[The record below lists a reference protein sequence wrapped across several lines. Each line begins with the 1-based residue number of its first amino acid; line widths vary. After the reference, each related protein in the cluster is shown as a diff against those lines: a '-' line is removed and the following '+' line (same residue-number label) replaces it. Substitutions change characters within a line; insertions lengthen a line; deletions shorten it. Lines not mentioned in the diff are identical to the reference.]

1 MIEAPEARI
10 LCRQL
15 NETVRGKKITDVYT
29 QFSPHKFAWFTGS
42 SEEYAEQLSGKT
54 IPGLGNGVLQD
65 ILYHTHI
72 HPKKKISADAMNN
85 LSDATS
91 SVVTM
96 LGFRLAERPA
106 DEEHPFGH
114 ARYEYLSG
122 LAVSAL
128 ILIIGVE
135 LAKSSLDKVL
145 HPAAVEFGWT
155 TAAVLAGSILVKLWM
170 SLFNTKLGKTIHSAT
185 LAATAAD
192 SRNDVITTSA
202 VLLAALIEHFT
213 AFRADGWMGL
223 AVSCFI
229 LYSGVGLA
237 KDTISPLLGENADP
251 ELREKIVDN
260 IRACPKVLGFHD
272 LMVHDY
278 GPGQRFASIH
288 VEMDRRE
295 DPMECHEI
303 LDDLERECLK
313 SHGVHLVIHYDP
325 IVTDDPE
332 LDRMHVRV
340 EQLLHTYDIRLGVH
354 DFRMVPG
361 KGHVNLIFDVVLP
374 TDLRGQ
380 EADITA
386 ALEKALNQ
394 NSGVTYYPVITFDQ
408 SGFN

>member
-1 MIEAPEARI
+1 MTNLLLHTFVRNWDHPEDP
-10 LCRQL
+10 Q
-15 NETVRGKKITDVYT
+15 VRASVGIFAGLVGIFCNLLLFGGKLAIGLLTASVSIT
-29 QFSPHKFAWFTGS
+29 
-42 SEEYAEQLSGKT
+42 
-54 IPGLGNGVLQD
+54 
-65 ILYHTHI
+65 
-72 HPKKKISADAMNN
+72 ADAMNN

-122 LAVSAL
+122 LAVAAL

-135 LAKSSLDKVL
+135 LGKSSIDKIL
-145 HPAAVEFGWT
+145 HPAPVDFGWV
-155 TAAVLAGSILVKLWM
+155 TAAVLIGSILVKLWM
-170 SLFNTKLGKTIHSAT
+170 SVFNTKLGKTIRSAT
-185 LAATAAD
+185 LTATAAD
-192 SRNDVITTSA
+192 SRNDVITTAA
-202 VLLAALIEHFT
+202 VLIAALIEHFT
-213 AFRADGWMGL
+213 SFAADGWMGL
-223 AVSCFI
+223 LVSAFI

-237 KDTISPLLGENADP
+237 RDTISPLLGETADP
-251 ELREKIVDN
+251 ELREKIVDK

-303 LDDLERECLK
+303 IDDLERECLK

-332 LDRMHVRV
+332 LDRMHIRV

-380 EADITA
+380 EENITDS
-386 ALEKALNQ
+386 LEKALNQ
-394 NSGVTYYPVITFDQ
+394 DSAVKYYPVITFDQ
-408 SGFN
+408 SSFN

>member
-1 MIEAPEARI
+1 MTNWLLRTFIKNSDHSEDPKVRAAIGI
-10 LCRQL
+10 LSGIVGIVCNVL
-15 NETVRGKKITDVYT
+15 LCGGKLAVGI
-29 QFSPHKFAWFTGS
+29 ATGS
-42 SEEYAEQLSGKT
+42 VSIT
-54 IPGLGNGVLQD
+54 
-65 ILYHTHI
+65 
-72 HPKKKISADAMNN
+72 ADAMNN

-155 TAAVLAGSILVKLWM
+155 TAAVLVGSILVKLWM
-170 SLFNTKLGKTIHSAT
+170 SLFNTRLGKTIHSAT

-303 LDDLERECLK
+303 IDDLERECLK

-408 SGFN
+408 SSFN

>member
-1 MIEAPEARI
+1 M
-10 LCRQL
+10 
-15 NETVRGKKITDVYT
+15 
-29 QFSPHKFAWFTGS
+29 
-42 SEEYAEQLSGKT
+42 
-54 IPGLGNGVLQD
+54 
-65 ILYHTHI
+65 
-72 HPKKKISADAMNN
+72 
-85 LSDATS
+85 
-91 SVVTM
+91 
-96 LGFRLAERPA
+96 
-106 DEEHPFGH
+106 
-114 ARYEYLSG
+114 
-122 LAVSAL
+122 SAL

-295 DPMECHEI
+295 EPMECHEI
-303 LDDLERECLK
+303 IDDLERECLK

-340 EQLLHTYDIRLGVH
+340 EQLLHTYDIRLGIH

-408 SGFN
+408 SSFN

>member
-1 MIEAPEARI
+1 MTNWLLRTFIKNSDRSEDPKVRAAIGI
-10 LCRQL
+10 LSGIVGIVCNVL
-15 NETVRGKKITDVYT
+15 LCGGKLAVGI
-29 QFSPHKFAWFTGS
+29 ATGS
-42 SEEYAEQLSGKT
+42 VSIT
-54 IPGLGNGVLQD
+54 
-65 ILYHTHI
+65 
-72 HPKKKISADAMNN
+72 ADAMNN

-155 TAAVLAGSILVKLWM
+155 TAAVLVGSILVKLWM
-170 SLFNTKLGKTIHSAT
+170 SLFNTRLSKTIHSAT

-303 LDDLERECLK
+303 IDDLERECLK

-325 IVTDDPE
+325 IVTNDPE

-340 EQLLHTYDIRLGVH
+340 EQLLHTYDIRLGIH

-394 NSGVTYYPVITFDQ
+394 GSGVTYYPVITFDQ
-408 SGFN
+408 SSFN

>member
-1 MIEAPEARI
+1 MTNWLLRTFIKNSDHSEDPKVRAAIGI
-10 LCRQL
+10 LSGIVGIVCNVL
-15 NETVRGKKITDVYT
+15 LCGGKLAVGI
-29 QFSPHKFAWFTGS
+29 ATGS
-42 SEEYAEQLSGKT
+42 VSIT
-54 IPGLGNGVLQD
+54 
-65 ILYHTHI
+65 
-72 HPKKKISADAMNN
+72 ADAMNN

-155 TAAVLAGSILVKLWM
+155 TAAVLVGSILVKLWM
-170 SLFNTKLGKTIHSAT
+170 SLFNTRLSKTIHSAT

-303 LDDLERECLK
+303 IDDLERECLK

-325 IVTDDPE
+325 VVTNDPE

-394 NSGVTYYPVITFDQ
+394 GSGVTYYLVITFDQ
-408 SGFN
+408 SRFN

>member
-1 MIEAPEARI
+1 MTNWLLRTFIKNSDRSEDPKVRAAIGI
-10 LCRQL
+10 LSGIVGIVCNVL
-15 NETVRGKKITDVYT
+15 LCGGKLAVGI
-29 QFSPHKFAWFTGS
+29 ATGS
-42 SEEYAEQLSGKT
+42 VSIT
-54 IPGLGNGVLQD
+54 
-65 ILYHTHI
+65 
-72 HPKKKISADAMNN
+72 ADAMNN

-106 DEEHPFGH
+106 DGEHPFGH

-155 TAAVLAGSILVKLWM
+155 TAAVLVGSILVKLWM
-170 SLFNTKLGKTIHSAT
+170 SLFNTRLSKTIHSAT

-303 LDDLERECLK
+303 IDDLERECLK

-394 NSGVTYYPVITFDQ
+394 GSGVTYYPVITFDQ
-408 SGFN
+408 SSFN

>member
-1 MIEAPEARI
+1 MTNWLLRTFIKNSDHPEDPK
-10 LCRQL
+10 
-15 NETVRGKKITDVYT
+15 VRAAVGI
-29 QFSPHKFAWFTGS
+29 
-42 SEEYAEQLSGKT
+42 LSGIVGIFCNILLFGGKLAV
-54 IPGLGNGVLQD
+54 GLLTRSVS
-65 ILYHTHI
+65 IT
-72 HPKKKISADAMNN
+72 ADAMNN

-106 DEEHPFGH
+106 DNDHPYGH

-145 HPAAVEFGWT
+145 HPADVIINWV
-155 TAAVLAGSILVKLWM
+155 TAAVLIGSILVKLWM

-295 DPMECHEI
+295 EPMECHEI
-303 LDDLERECLK
+303 IDDLERECLK

-325 IVTDDPE
+325 IITDDPE

-408 SGFN
+408 SSFN

>member
-1 MIEAPEARI
+1 MTNWLLRTFIKNSDRSEDPKVRAAIGI
-10 LCRQL
+10 LSGIVGIVCNVL
-15 NETVRGKKITDVYT
+15 LCVGKLAVGI
-29 QFSPHKFAWFTGS
+29 ATGS
-42 SEEYAEQLSGKT
+42 VSIT
-54 IPGLGNGVLQD
+54 
-65 ILYHTHI
+65 
-72 HPKKKISADAMNN
+72 ADAMNN

-106 DEEHPFGH
+106 DGEHPFGH

-155 TAAVLAGSILVKLWM
+155 TAAVLVGSILVKLWM
-170 SLFNTKLGKTIHSAT
+170 SLFNTRLSKTIHSAT

-303 LDDLERECLK
+303 IDDLERECLK

-394 NSGVTYYPVITFDQ
+394 GSGVTYYPVITFDQ
-408 SGFN
+408 SSFN

>member
-1 MIEAPEARI
+1 MTNWLLRTFIKNSDRSEDPKVRAAIGI
-10 LCRQL
+10 LSGIVGIVCNVL
-15 NETVRGKKITDVYT
+15 LCGGKLAVGI
-29 QFSPHKFAWFTGS
+29 ATGS
-42 SEEYAEQLSGKT
+42 VSIT
-54 IPGLGNGVLQD
+54 
-65 ILYHTHI
+65 
-72 HPKKKISADAMNN
+72 ADAMNN

-106 DEEHPFGH
+106 DGEHPFGH

-155 TAAVLAGSILVKLWM
+155 TAAVLVGSILVKLWM
-170 SLFNTKLGKTIHSAT
+170 SLFNTRLSKAIHSAT

-303 LDDLERECLK
+303 IDDLERECLK

-394 NSGVTYYPVITFDQ
+394 GSGVTYYPVITFDQ
-408 SGFN
+408 SSFN

>member
-1 MIEAPEARI
+1 MTNWLLRTFIKNSDHSEDPKVRAAIGI
-10 LCRQL
+10 LSGIVGIVCNVL
-15 NETVRGKKITDVYT
+15 LCGGKLAVGI
-29 QFSPHKFAWFTGS
+29 ATGS
-42 SEEYAEQLSGKT
+42 VSIT
-54 IPGLGNGVLQD
+54 
-65 ILYHTHI
+65 
-72 HPKKKISADAMNN
+72 ADAMNN

-155 TAAVLAGSILVKLWM
+155 TAAVLVGSILVKLWM
-170 SLFNTKLGKTIHSAT
+170 SLFNTRLSKTIHSAT

-303 LDDLERECLK
+303 IDDLERECLK

-325 IVTDDPE
+325 VVTNDPE

-394 NSGVTYYPVITFDQ
+394 GSGVTYYPVITFDQ
-408 SGFN
+408 SNFN

>member
-1 MIEAPEARI
+1 MTNWLLRTFIKNSDHPEDPK
-10 LCRQL
+10 
-15 NETVRGKKITDVYT
+15 VRAAVGI
-29 QFSPHKFAWFTGS
+29 
-42 SEEYAEQLSGKT
+42 LSGIVGIFCNILLFGGKLAV
-54 IPGLGNGVLQD
+54 GLLTRSVS
-65 ILYHTHI
+65 IT
-72 HPKKKISADAMNN
+72 ADAMNN

-106 DEEHPFGH
+106 DNDHPYGH

-145 HPAAVEFGWT
+145 HPADVIINWV
-155 TAAVLAGSILVKLWM
+155 TAAVLIGSILVKLWM

-202 VLLAALIEHFT
+202 VLLASLIEHFT

-408 SGFN
+408 SSFN

>member
-1 MIEAPEARI
+1 MTNWLLRTFIKNSDRSEDPKVRAAIGI
-10 LCRQL
+10 LSGIVGIVCNVL
-15 NETVRGKKITDVYT
+15 LCGGKLAVGI
-29 QFSPHKFAWFTGS
+29 ATGS
-42 SEEYAEQLSGKT
+42 VSIT
-54 IPGLGNGVLQD
+54 
-65 ILYHTHI
+65 
-72 HPKKKISADAMNN
+72 ADAMNN

-135 LAKSSLDKVL
+135 LAKSSLGKVL

-295 DPMECHEI
+295 EPMECHEI
-303 LDDLERECLK
+303 IDDLERECLK

-408 SGFN
+408 SSFN

>member
-1 MIEAPEARI
+1 MTNWLLRTFIKNSDHPEDPK
-10 LCRQL
+10 
-15 NETVRGKKITDVYT
+15 VRAAVGI
-29 QFSPHKFAWFTGS
+29 
-42 SEEYAEQLSGKT
+42 LSGIVGIFCNILLFGGKLAV
-54 IPGLGNGVLQD
+54 GLLTRSVS
-65 ILYHTHI
+65 IA
-72 HPKKKISADAMNN
+72 ADAMNN

-106 DEEHPFGH
+106 DVDHPFGH

-145 HPAAVEFGWT
+145 HPADVIINWV
-155 TAAVLAGSILVKLWM
+155 TAAVLIGSILVKLWM
-170 SLFNTKLGKTIHSAT
+170 ALFNSKLGRIIHSAT

-202 VLLAALIEHFT
+202 VLLATVIEHFT
-213 AFRADGWMGL
+213 SFRADGWMGL

-295 DPMECHEI
+295 EPMECHEI
-303 LDDLERECLK
+303 IDDLERECLK

-408 SGFN
+408 SSFN

>member
-1 MIEAPEARI
+1 MTNWLLRTFVKNSDHPEDPKVRADVGFLSGVVGI
-10 LCRQL
+10 LCNL
-15 NETVRGKKITDVYT
+15 LLFGGKLAVGLLTHSVSIT
-29 QFSPHKFAWFTGS
+29 
-42 SEEYAEQLSGKT
+42 
-54 IPGLGNGVLQD
+54 
-65 ILYHTHI
+65 
-72 HPKKKISADAMNN
+72 ADAMNN

-91 SVVTM
+91 SVVTI

-106 DEEHPFGH
+106 DNDHPYGH

-145 HPAAVEFGWT
+145 HPADVIINWV
-155 TAAVLAGSILVKLWM
+155 TAAVLIGSILVKLWM
-170 SLFNTKLGKTIHSAT
+170 ALFNTKLGKIIHSAT

-202 VLLAALIEHFT
+202 VLLATVIEHFT
-213 AFRADGWMGL
+213 SFRADGWMGL
-223 AVSCFI
+223 AVSLFI

-237 KDTISPLLGENADP
+237 RDTISPLLGENADP

-278 GPGQRFASIH
+278 GPGQRFASLH

-303 LDDLERECLK
+303 IDDLERECLK

-325 IVTDDPE
+325 ISTDDPE

-340 EQLLHTYDIRLGVH
+340 EQLLHTYDMRLGVH

-374 TDLRGQ
+374 MDLRGR
-380 EADITA
+380 EAEITDC
-386 ALEKALNQ
+386 LEKALNQ
-394 NSGVTYYPVITFDQ
+394 GSAVTYYPIITFDQ
-408 SGFN
+408 SSFN

>member
-1 MIEAPEARI
+1 MTNWLLRTFIKNSDHSEDPKVRAAIGI
-10 LCRQL
+10 LSGIVGIVCNVL
-15 NETVRGKKITDVYT
+15 LCGGKLAVGI
-29 QFSPHKFAWFTGS
+29 ATGS
-42 SEEYAEQLSGKT
+42 VSIT
-54 IPGLGNGVLQD
+54 
-65 ILYHTHI
+65 
-72 HPKKKISADAMNN
+72 ADAMNN

-155 TAAVLAGSILVKLWM
+155 TAAVLVGSILVKLWM
-170 SLFNTKLGKTIHSAT
+170 SLFNTRLSKTIHSAT

-251 ELREKIVDN
+251 ELRETIAAT
-260 IRACPKVLGFHD
+260 IRACPKDPGSHD

-303 LDDLERECLK
+303 IDDLERECLK

-325 IVTDDPE
+325 VVTNDPE

-394 NSGVTYYPVITFDQ
+394 GSGVTYYPVITFDQ
-408 SGFN
+408 SSFN

>member
-1 MIEAPEARI
+1 MTNWLLRTFIKNSDHSEDPKVRAAVGI
-10 LCRQL
+10 LSGIVGIVCNVL
-15 NETVRGKKITDVYT
+15 LCGGKLAVGI
-29 QFSPHKFAWFTGS
+29 ATGS
-42 SEEYAEQLSGKT
+42 VSIT
-54 IPGLGNGVLQD
+54 
-65 ILYHTHI
+65 
-72 HPKKKISADAMNN
+72 ADAMNN

-106 DEEHPFGH
+106 DNDHPYGH

-145 HPAAVEFGWT
+145 HPADVIINWV
-155 TAAVLAGSILVKLWM
+155 TAAVLIGSILVKLWM

-303 LDDLERECLK
+303 IDDLERECLK

-394 NSGVTYYPVITFDQ
+394 GSGVTYYPVITFDQ
-408 SGFN
+408 SSFN

>member
-1 MIEAPEARI
+1 MTNWLLRTFIKNSDHSEDPKVRAAIGI
-10 LCRQL
+10 LSGIVGIVCNVL
-15 NETVRGKKITDVYT
+15 LCGGKLAVGI
-29 QFSPHKFAWFTGS
+29 ATGS
-42 SEEYAEQLSGKT
+42 VSIT
-54 IPGLGNGVLQD
+54 
-65 ILYHTHI
+65 
-72 HPKKKISADAMNN
+72 ADAMNN

-155 TAAVLAGSILVKLWM
+155 TAAVLVGSILVKLWM
-170 SLFNTKLGKTIHSAT
+170 SLFNTRLSKTIHSAT

-303 LDDLERECLK
+303 IDDLERECLK

-325 IVTDDPE
+325 VVTNDPE

-386 ALEKALNQ
+386 ALEQALNQ
-394 NSGVTYYPVITFDQ
+394 GSGVT
-408 SGFN
+408 

>member
-1 MIEAPEARI
+1 MTNWLLRTFIKNSNHSEDPKVRAAIGI
-10 LCRQL
+10 LSGIVGIVCNVL
-15 NETVRGKKITDVYT
+15 LCGGKLAVGI
-29 QFSPHKFAWFTGS
+29 ATGS
-42 SEEYAEQLSGKT
+42 VSIT
-54 IPGLGNGVLQD
+54 
-65 ILYHTHI
+65 
-72 HPKKKISADAMNN
+72 ADAMNN

-155 TAAVLAGSILVKLWM
+155 TAAVLVGSILVKLWM
-170 SLFNTKLGKTIHSAT
+170 SLFNTRLSKTIHSAT

-303 LDDLERECLK
+303 IDDLERECLK

-325 IVTDDPE
+325 VVTNDPE

-394 NSGVTYYPVITFDQ
+394 GSGVTYYPVITFDQ
-408 SGFN
+408 SSFN

>member
-1 MIEAPEARI
+1 MTNWLLRTFIKNSDHSEDPKVRAAIGI
-10 LCRQL
+10 LSGIVGIVCNVL
-15 NETVRGKKITDVYT
+15 LCGGKLAVGI
-29 QFSPHKFAWFTGS
+29 ATGS
-42 SEEYAEQLSGKT
+42 VSIT
-54 IPGLGNGVLQD
+54 
-65 ILYHTHI
+65 
-72 HPKKKISADAMNN
+72 ADAMNN

-155 TAAVLAGSILVKLWM
+155 TAAVLVGSILVKLWM
-170 SLFNTKLGKTIHSAT
+170 SLFNTRLSKTINSAT

-303 LDDLERECLK
+303 IDDLERECLK

-325 IVTDDPE
+325 VVTNDPE

-394 NSGVTYYPVITFDQ
+394 GSGVTYYPVITFDQ
-408 SGFN
+408 SSFN

>member
-1 MIEAPEARI
+1 MTNWLLRTFVKNSDHPEDP
-10 LCRQL
+10 Q
-15 NETVRGKKITDVYT
+15 VRASVGIFAGLVGIFCNVLLFGGKLAVGLLTASVSIT
-29 QFSPHKFAWFTGS
+29 
-42 SEEYAEQLSGKT
+42 
-54 IPGLGNGVLQD
+54 
-65 ILYHTHI
+65 
-72 HPKKKISADAMNN
+72 ADALNN

-91 SVVTM
+91 SIVTM

-106 DEEHPFGH
+106 DEDHPFGH

-122 LAVSAL
+122 LAVAAL
-128 ILIIGVE
+128 ILVIGVE
-135 LAKSSLDKVL
+135 LAKSSLEKVL
-145 HPAAVEFGWT
+145 HPAPVEFGWV
-155 TAAVLAGSILVKLWM
+155 TAAVLVGSSAVKLWM
-170 SLFNTKLGKTIHSAT
+170 ALFNTGLGKTIHSAALT
-185 LAATAAD
+185 ATAAD
-192 SRNDVITTSA
+192 SRNDCITTAA
-202 VLLAALIEHFT
+202 VLAAALIEHFT
-213 AFRADGWMGL
+213 GFAADGWMGL
-223 AVSCFI
+223 LVSAFI

-237 KDTISPLLGENADP
+237 KETISPLLGENADP
-251 ELREKIVDN
+251 ELREKIVDK

-303 LDDLERECLK
+303 IDDLERECLK

-332 LDRMHVRV
+332 LDRMHIRV

-380 EADITA
+380 EDRISAS
-386 ALEKALNQ
+386 LEQALNQ
-394 NSGVTYYPVITFDQ
+394 DSPVRYYPVITYDQ
-408 SGFN
+408 SSFN

>member
-1 MIEAPEARI
+1 MTNWLLRTFIKNSDHPEDPK
-10 LCRQL
+10 
-15 NETVRGKKITDVYT
+15 VRAAVGI
-29 QFSPHKFAWFTGS
+29 
-42 SEEYAEQLSGKT
+42 LSGIVGIFCNILLFGGKLAV
-54 IPGLGNGVLQD
+54 GLLTRSVS
-65 ILYHTHI
+65 IT
-72 HPKKKISADAMNN
+72 ADAMNN

-155 TAAVLAGSILVKLWM
+155 TAA
-170 SLFNTKLGKTIHSAT
+170 
-185 LAATAAD
+185 D

-202 VLLAALIEHFT
+202 VLLASLIEHFT

>member
-1 MIEAPEARI
+1 MTNWLLRTFIKNSDHPEDPK
-10 LCRQL
+10 
-15 NETVRGKKITDVYT
+15 VRAAVGI
-29 QFSPHKFAWFTGS
+29 
-42 SEEYAEQLSGKT
+42 LSGIVGIFCNILLFGGKLAV
-54 IPGLGNGVLQD
+54 GLLTRSVS
-65 ILYHTHI
+65 IT
-72 HPKKKISADAMNN
+72 ADAMNN

-106 DEEHPFGH
+106 DNDHPYGH

-145 HPAAVEFGWT
+145 HPADVIINWV
-155 TAAVLAGSILVKLWM
+155 TAAVLIGSILVKLWM

-229 LYSGVGLA
+229 LYSGIGLA

-295 DPMECHEI
+295 EPMECHEI
-303 LDDLERECLK
+303 IDDLERECLK

-408 SGFN
+408 SSFN

>member
-1 MIEAPEARI
+1 MTNLLLRTFVRNWDHPEDP
-10 LCRQL
+10 Q
-15 NETVRGKKITDVYT
+15 VRASVGIFAGLVGIFCNLLLFGGKLAIGLLTASVSIT
-29 QFSPHKFAWFTGS
+29 
-42 SEEYAEQLSGKT
+42 
-54 IPGLGNGVLQD
+54 
-65 ILYHTHI
+65 
-72 HPKKKISADAMNN
+72 ADAMNN

-122 LAVSAL
+122 LAVAAL

-135 LAKSSLDKVL
+135 LGKSSIDKIL
-145 HPAAVEFGWT
+145 HPAPVDFGWV
-155 TAAVLAGSILVKLWM
+155 TAAVLI
-170 SLFNTKLGKTIHSAT
+170 
-185 LAATAAD
+185 
-192 SRNDVITTSA
+192 
-202 VLLAALIEHFT
+202 AALIEHFT
-213 AFRADGWMGL
+213 SFAADGWMGL
-223 AVSCFI
+223 LVSAFI

-237 KDTISPLLGENADP
+237 KDTISPLLGETADP
-251 ELREKIVDN
+251 ELREKIVDK

-303 LDDLERECLK
+303 IDDLERECLK

-332 LDRMHVRV
+332 LDRMHIRV

-380 EADITA
+380 EENITDS
-386 ALEKALNQ
+386 LEKALNQ
-394 NSGVTYYPVITFDQ
+394 DSAVKYYPVITFDQ
-408 SGFN
+408 SSFN

>member
-1 MIEAPEARI
+1 MTNWLLRTFVKNWNQPEDP
-10 LCRQL
+10 Q
-15 NETVRGKKITDVYT
+15 VRASVGIFAGLVGIFCNLLLFGGKLAAGLQTASVSIT
-29 QFSPHKFAWFTGS
+29 
-42 SEEYAEQLSGKT
+42 
-54 IPGLGNGVLQD
+54 
-65 ILYHTHI
+65 
-72 HPKKKISADAMNN
+72 ADALNN

-91 SVVTM
+91 SIVTM

-122 LAVSAL
+122 LAVAAL

-135 LAKSSLDKVL
+135 LGKSSIDKIL
-145 HPAAVEFGWT
+145 HPAPVDFGWV
-155 TAAVLAGSILVKLWM
+155 TAAVLIGSILIKLWM
-170 SLFNTKLGKTIHSAT
+170 SLFNTKLGKIIHSAT
-185 LAATAAD
+185 LTATAAD
-192 SRNDVITTSA
+192 SRNDVITTAA
-202 VLLAALIEHFT
+202 VLAAALIEHFT
-213 AFRADGWMGL
+213 AFAADGWMGL
-223 AVSCFI
+223 LVSAFI

-251 ELREKIVDN
+251 ELREKIVDK

-303 LDDLERECLK
+303 IDDLERECLK

-380 EADITA
+380 EDRITA
-386 ALEKALNQ
+386 SLEQSLNQ
-394 NSGVTYYPVITFDQ
+394 NGSVRYYPVITFDQ
-408 SGFN
+408 SSFN

>member
-1 MIEAPEARI
+1 MTNWLLRTFIKNSDHPEDPK
-10 LCRQL
+10 
-15 NETVRGKKITDVYT
+15 VRAAVGI
-29 QFSPHKFAWFTGS
+29 
-42 SEEYAEQLSGKT
+42 LSGIVGIFCNILLFGGKLAV
-54 IPGLGNGVLQD
+54 GLLTRSVS
-65 ILYHTHI
+65 IT
-72 HPKKKISADAMNN
+72 ADAMNN

-106 DEEHPFGH
+106 DNDHPYGH

-145 HPAAVEFGWT
+145 HPADVIINWV
-155 TAAVLAGSILVKLWM
+155 TAAVLIGSILVKFWM

-295 DPMECHEI
+295 EPMECHEI
-303 LDDLERECLK
+303 IDDLERECLK

-386 ALEKALNQ
+386 TLEKALNQ

-408 SGFN
+408 SSFN

>member
-1 MIEAPEARI
+1 MTNWLLRTFVRNSEDLEDSKVRAAVGQLAGIVGI
-10 LCRQL
+10 LCNIL
-15 NETVRGKKITDVYT
+15 LFSGKLAVGLL
-29 QFSPHKFAWFTGS
+29 TGS
-42 SEEYAEQLSGKT
+42 VSIT
-54 IPGLGNGVLQD
+54 
-65 ILYHTHI
+65 
-72 HPKKKISADAMNN
+72 ADAMNN

-106 DEEHPFGH
+106 DEDHPFGH

-155 TAAVLAGSILVKLWM
+155 TAAVLVGSILVKLWM
-170 SLFNTKLGKTIHSAT
+170 SLFNTRLSKTIHSAT

-192 SRNDVITTSA
+192 SRNDLITTSA

-303 LDDLERECLK
+303 IDDLERECLK

-325 IVTDDPE
+325 VVTNDPE

-394 NSGVTYYPVITFDQ
+394 GSGVTYYPVITFDQ
-408 SGFN
+408 SSFN

>member
-1 MIEAPEARI
+1 MTNWLLRTFIKNSDHSEDPKVRAAIGI
-10 LCRQL
+10 LSGIVGIVCNVL
-15 NETVRGKKITDVYT
+15 LCGGKLAVGI
-29 QFSPHKFAWFTGS
+29 ATGS
-42 SEEYAEQLSGKT
+42 VSIT
-54 IPGLGNGVLQD
+54 
-65 ILYHTHI
+65 
-72 HPKKKISADAMNN
+72 ADAMNN

-155 TAAVLAGSILVKLWM
+155 TAAVLVGSILVKLWM
-170 SLFNTKLGKTIHSAT
+170 SLFNTRLSKTIHSAT

-288 VEMDRRE
+288 VEMDRQE

-303 LDDLERECLK
+303 IDDLERECLK

-325 IVTDDPE
+325 VVTNDPE

-394 NSGVTYYPVITFDQ
+394 GSGVTYYPVITFDQ
-408 SGFN
+408 SSFN